1 MQSRDK
7 SLIWQ
12 HSPKVGKK
20 KKEEEIL
27 NIIVHSKGN
36 FKIWKI

>member
-12 HSPKVGKK
+12 HSSKVGKK

-27 NIIVHSKGN
+27 NIVYSKGN
-36 FKIWKI
+36 FEIWKI